1 MSEKKIGDV
10 IEMDGVKYV
19 ITGVNGKSYGL
30 APYTEKINVDSILDG
45 LEEVEAP
52 KEKKKR
58 GK

>member
-19 ITGVNGKSYGL
+19 ITGVNGKSFGL
-30 APYTEKINVDSILDG
+30 APYTEKKINVDSILDG
-45 LEEVEAP
+45 LEEVAP